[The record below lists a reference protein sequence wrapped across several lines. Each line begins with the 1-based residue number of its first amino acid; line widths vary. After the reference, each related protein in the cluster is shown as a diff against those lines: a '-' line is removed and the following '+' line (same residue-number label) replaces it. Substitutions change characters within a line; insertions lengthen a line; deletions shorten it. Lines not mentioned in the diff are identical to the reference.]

1 MEQTMQSPLVPA
13 RWLPTA
19 VCLWLIAACFATDCT
34 RSVGPEFLSEQPAGC
49 TGSLWGQHGL
59 LRPALDVIK
68 NWQGR
73 NEISP
78 IKAIMGR
85 SS

>member
-1 MEQTMQSPLVPA
+1 MAANGGVLV
-13 RWLPTA
+13 TNCA
-19 VCLWLIAACFATDCT
+19 VFATDCT
-34 RSVGPEFLSEQPAGC
+34 RSVGPELLSEQPAGC
-49 TGSLWGQHGL
+49 SGSLWAQHGL
-59 LRPALDVIK
+59 SKQALDVIK

-85 SS
+85 SG